1 MVVQWPVQA
10 PRRRFSSRQRTSRY
24 MGVGS
29 SNRKN
34 QWQARILVYGKV
46 THLGYYETEDD
57 AARWAAT
64 HYDSSSDLPLPSPPC
79 VSVCNRTSLVTGC
92 NRRPDLEGL
101 ASYIAMT
108 ITVLELLACFAPGTH
123 SG

>member
-1 MVVQWPVQA
+1 MTRQAADVCGLVVLQWPVQA

-46 THLGYYETEDD
+46 THLGYYETEDE
-57 AARWAAT
+57 AARWAFP
-64 HYDSSSDLPLPSPPC
+64 SRVLLPRQNPLGALPW
-79 VSVCNRTSLVTGC
+79 
-92 NRRPDLEGL
+92 
-101 ASYIAMT
+101 
-108 ITVLELLACFAPGTH
+108 PGSAEQPTWPLRARI
-123 SG
+123 